1 MKNYTT
7 FEIKLSKEEIRQERK
22 ARRANPCYKAKI
34 MYHQNAINNLV
45 NESMLGLNPE
55 KLRGHVES
63 LKHFVEKQAQIQE
76 TQIDKYTSENCT
88 DTKLNDHTIETWN
101 KTRIK
106 QLEDR
111 IYKLKAN
118 GNHLKNSKAIAYAE
132 ELLKQLK

>member
-45 NESMLGLNPE
+45 NESLLGLNPE

-63 LKHFVEKQAQIQE
+63 LKHFIEKQAQIQE
-76 TQIDKYTSENCT
+76 TQIDKAISDGC
-88 DTKLNDHTIETWN
+88 IEPP
-101 KTRIK
+101 
-106 QLEDR
+106 L
-111 IYKLKAN
+111 YYLK
-118 GNHLKNSKAIAYAE
+118 
-132 ELLKQLK
+132 